1 MVYHLLVLLSVY
13 GIAIGGLVAA
23 VLLAN
28 GMYDIML
35 LVAFILSLVCIV
47 VLLFRLD
54 REQKDASSLFDELSD
69 IKYGGNSKSG
79 SAKSSKVS
87 LKKK

>member
-35 LVAFILSLVCIV
+35 LVAFILSLVCNV
-47 VLLFRLD
+47 VLLFRVD